1 MNNSAWIVVIV
12 VLVLIGAGAWVFWE
26 RSDTV
31 PAPAGNNTNIIVN
44 ATTTNSGENA
54 PPGSIHNLPLPA
66 AVAAARARAAADFG
80 VNVDAAVVMSVFERQ
95 WSDSCLGLGG
105 IAESCLQVI
114 TPGYEVTVE
123 ASGQTRV
130 YRTNADGS
138 VIREQ
143 K

>member
-1 MNNSAWIVVIV
+1 MNNNQT
-12 VLVLIGAGAWVFWE
+12 LVFILIIILLVGAGIWLFSQGGVTDDRA
-26 RSDTV
+26 
-31 PAPAGNNTNIIVN
+31 NTPN
-44 ATTTNSGENA
+44 ATTTSTNSGENA
-54 PPGSIHNLPLPA
+54 PPGSIHNLPVPP
-66 AVAAARARAAADFG
+66 AVALARVRAAADLG
-80 VNVDAAVVMSVFERQ
+80 VDAGSAVVMSAFERD

-123 ASGQTRV
+123 ANGQTRV

-143 K
+143 R